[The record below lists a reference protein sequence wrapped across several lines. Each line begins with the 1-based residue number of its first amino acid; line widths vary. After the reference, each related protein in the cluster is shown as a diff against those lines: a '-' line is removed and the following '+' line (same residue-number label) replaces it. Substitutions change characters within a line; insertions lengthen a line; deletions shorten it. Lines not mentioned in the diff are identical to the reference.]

1 YCILHWCWFLDRP
14 RIEPTVDVGAGV
26 RLPTYASGPS
36 SHGWWAMVITLIVA
50 GMVGTL
56 LGFSYVFLWSRQP
69 ESWTPPP
76 DLPLLFP
83 VIGAY
88 AAAAALAWG
97 SCRTLRLDRRR
108 TPALATLMMLTAVAL
123 VGTGWGLD
131 LNHWLATGLRPEVN
145 AQGATVYGL
154 LGWQGFF
161 VAVSGLMA
169 FYALLRW
176 LAGHVEAARPSTFDL
191 IGLFVGFT
199 AAQGFGAVL
208 LTRLFPGAWM

>member
-1 YCILHWCWFLDRP
+1 YFLPNTATGERETIVTSTLNAEPQYLQRMPAPSAWHVWAAVFTAAFFLLLTVQAYWPGVICGVLAIYCILHWCWFLDRP

-108 TPALATLMMLTAVAL
+108 TPAL
-123 VGTGWGLD
+123 
-131 LNHWLATGLRPEVN
+131 
-145 AQGATVYGL
+145 
-154 LGWQGFF
+154 
-161 VAVSGLMA
+161 
-169 FYALLRW
+169 
-176 LAGHVEAARPSTFDL
+176 
-191 IGLFVGFT
+191 
-199 AAQGFGAVL
+199 
-208 LTRLFPGAWM
+208 